1 MTARIRNISILAV
14 ALVFVVLLVP
24 TVAFANAGVH
34 GNYSMAGTD
43 SCAGCHRAHTA
54 PSPVTWDDSN
64 GVTHSALLLGTY
76 TEVSEFCLTCHG
88 NVAAGADTNV
98 IGGVYESRLA
108 GSAHSYGTPGDALIS
123 GPFGI
128 SAGLDASGNAFNI
141 DFGGRR
147 VTSTHD
153 YFGATWKVWGAGVY
167 SRTATAS
174 WDASLPPYV
183 GAGSQQVT
191 LDCSSCHD
199 VHGSSN
205 YRLLKDKVF
214 GGVTVGGYGAG
225 DVPSPYVVSAEVGF
239 PVGGFR
245 LHEDAIAGG
254 YAPNYTE
261 ARYAKAPTSTVHP
274 DHADP
279 DRGMSGWCVGC
290 HTFYMGNAE
299 TSATVYNAGDGFGTI
314 TRHRHPVNTRLGGFA
329 GPRPVVQDATNPLPL
344 AHDSSEG
351 FAVGSTPVNS
361 GDDWVDCLTCHYA
374 HGSTS
379 VMTGFANVQ
388 DSRNPAPD
396 TGGGGVAPTYDSAL
410 LRGNNRYV
418 CQACHNK

>member
-1 MTARIRNISILAV
+1 MSILAA
-14 ALVFVVLLVP
+14 ALAFVVVLVP

-34 GNYSMAGTD
+34 GNYSMTGTD
-43 SCAGCHRAHTA
+43 ACAGCHRAHTA
-54 PSPVTWDDSN
+54 PSPVMWE
-64 GVTHSALLLGTY
+64 GGGRTHSALLLGSY

-88 NVAAGADTNV
+88 NVATGADTNV
-98 IGGVYESRLA
+98 IGGVYESRLS
-108 GSAHSYGTPGDALIS
+108 GSSHSYGTAGAPLIS

-128 SAGLDASGNAFNI
+128 SAGLDASGKAYNRDYVGN
-141 DFGGRR
+141 R

-153 YFGATWKVWGAGVY
+153 YFGATWKAWGAGQY

-191 LDCSSCHD
+191 LDCASCHD

-205 YRLLKDKVF
+205 YRLLKDKVW
-214 GGVTVGGYGAG
+214 GGVAVGGYDG
-225 DVPSPYVVSAEVGF
+225 DGNPTPYVVSLEPGF

-245 LHEDAIAGG
+245 LHTEYGT
-254 YAPNYTE
+254 YVPNYTTP
-261 ARYAKAPTSTVHP
+261 YYSKAPTSTTSGGLP
-274 DHADP
+274 DTS
-279 DRGMSGWCVGC
+279 RGISGWCVGC
-290 HTFYMGNAE
+290 HTFYMGTTTGSNQ

-314 TRHRHPVNTRLGGFA
+314 TRHRHPVNVEVGSFP
-329 GPRPVVQDATNPLPL
+329 GPRATVQDASNHLPL
-344 AHDSSEG
+344 GHDSAEG
-351 FAVGSTPVNS
+351 SLVNDP
-361 GDDWVDCLTCHYA
+361 DDWVDCLTCHYA

-379 VMTGFANVQ
+379 VMTGFADVV
-388 DSRNPAPD
+388 DSRNPAPN

-418 CQACHNK
+418 CQECHNK

>member
-1 MTARIRNISILAV
+1 MTSRIRMMSIAATV
-14 ALVFVVLLVP
+14 LVFVVVLVP

-34 GNYSMAGTD
+34 GNYSMTGTD
-43 SCAGCHRAHTA
+43 ACAGCHRAHTA
-54 PSPVTWDDSN
+54 PSPVMWE
-64 GVTHSALLLGTY
+64 GGGQTHSALLLGSY
-76 TEVSEFCLTCHG
+76 TEVSDFCLTCHG
-88 NVAAGADTNV
+88 NVATGADTNV
-98 IGGVYESRLA
+98 IGGRYEARLSGSSHTFGAA
-108 GSAHSYGTPGDALIS
+108 GQPLIS

-128 SAGLDASGNAFNI
+128 YNGATDASTGLAYAEDFLGN
-141 DFGGRR
+141 R

-191 LDCSSCHD
+191 LDCASCHD

-205 YRLLKDKVF
+205 YRLLKDKVY
-214 GGVTVGGYGAG
+214 GGVTVGGYDGVG
-225 DVPSPYVVSAEVGF
+225 NPTPYVVSLEPGF

-245 LHEDAIAGG
+245 LHTEYGT
-254 YAPNYTE
+254 YVPNYTT
-261 ARYAKAPTSTVHP
+261 AYYSKAPTSTTSGGLP
-274 DHADP
+274 DTS
-279 DRGMSGWCVGC
+279 RGISGWCVGC

-314 TRHRHPVNTRLGGFA
+314 TRHRHPVNVALNTFQ
-329 GPRPVVQDATNPLPL
+329 GPRPTVQDATNHLPL
-344 AHDSSEG
+344 GHDAGES
-351 FAVGSTPVNS
+351 VNDP
-361 GDDWVDCLTCHYA
+361 DDWVDCLTCHYA

-379 VMTGFANVQ
+379 VMSGFADVA
-388 DSRNPAPD
+388 DSRNPSPN

-418 CQACHNK
+418 CQECHNK